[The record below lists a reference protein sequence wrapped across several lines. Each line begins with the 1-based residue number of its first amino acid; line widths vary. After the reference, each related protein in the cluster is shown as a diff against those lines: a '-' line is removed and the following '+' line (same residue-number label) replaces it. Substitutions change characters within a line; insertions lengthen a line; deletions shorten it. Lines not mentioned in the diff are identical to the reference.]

1 MTNRTTPP
9 SAHLSWRELACKDG
23 TSYPLAWTAR
33 ARELAAAFEAV
44 RRAAGDTPIAILS
57 AYRTPE
63 HNRRVGGARNSQHV
77 QGRALDLRPPNGM
90 TVDAFYRLIVGLARA
105 SVPSIRG
112 IGKYKTFVHIDIRPG
127 AHLALW
133 RGAGVKEDT
142 Q

>member
-1 MTNRTTPP
+1 MSRNP
-9 SAHLSWRELACKDG
+9 SAHLTWAELACKDSAR
-23 TSYPLAWTAR
+23 TPYPAEWRAIR

-44 RRAAGDTPIAILS
+44 RRAAGEKPIAVLS

-77 QGRALDLRPPNGM
+77 QGRALDLRPPKGM
-90 TVDAFYRLIVGLARA
+90 AIDAFYRLIVGLARV
-105 SVPSIRG
+105 SVPAIRG
-112 IGKYKTFVHIDIRPG
+112 IGRYQTFVHIDIRPG

-133 RGAGVKEDT
+133 RGAGVKDDT